1 MAVEE
6 NIVIKVAVDTA
17 ESQNTLQGLE
27 DSIDELKKLRDGE
40 QIGSKAFNDLSA
52 SIQKTEARIKDVEL
66 QFESLDFE
74 QKLTAGTD
82 AVNTLAGG
90 FMVAEGA
97 ANLMGIQSES
107 LERSLQK
114 MAAAM
119 SLTMGLRDMANG
131 IIALRKL
138 GGAAGL
144 AKKGIDALNAA
155 MKANPWG
162 ALLAAVVA
170 VAAAV
175 AVFVINSRNAAKA
188 LDVQLQKSLLLNEA
202 RVQAAKAIAQE
213 KQNLDS
219 LVKAAK
225 DETLSKEAR
234 QEAIKQI
241 NEISPEYLGNIT
253 LETIN
258 SEDATIAINK
268 YTNAIERKARAQ
280 AFAGK
285 MAEIEAQI
293 LEKELMSNDELAK
306 SRTGLLDVTKNSI
319 TFIKS
324 KLSADEESLTMKET
338 LIKLGKE
345 DAQNEI
351 AGLQVR
357 KQALKELMESEQEAL
372 LQDEAFVRVR
382 GKQIEAT
389 KTLTDA
395 QKSLREEMEKEAE
408 ALKKI
413 ENAKTASIN
422 QMLGISNEAYQKE
435 ITNLRELNEALQRE
449 SEIRGES
456 LRSVV
461 GVQKEAT
468 DEVKEVWMT
477 AWSEMAQMD
486 IENREAEKARIEE
499 GWNSRLDKAQQGI
512 EFLGLINQAFI
523 KDEEKR
529 EKIRKALA
537 VAQIAVDTARG
548 ISAAVAAGA
557 GVPFPANIPAIIS
570 GVSAVL
576 AGIIQA
582 KSVLGSSDATPSVD
596 SAISGASA
604 GGGGV
609 PLNNI
614 SNTASLVDQ
623 QQQEITTQVVV
634 LESDITT
641 TQENVTAVSELSS
654 F

>member
-1 MAVEE
+1 MAVKE
-6 NIVIKVAVDTA
+6 NIVIDVTVDTGDA
-17 ESQNTLQGLE
+17 TNTIDGIENRIEELIAQRNELQIGTKEFEKVSREIQGLQT
-27 DSIDELKKLRDGE
+27 D
-40 QIGSKAFNDLSA
+40 
-52 SIQKTEARIKDVEL
+52 IKNVEL

-74 QKLTAGTD
+74 QKLTAGMD
-82 AVNTLAGG
+82 AVTGLAGG
-90 FMVAEGA
+90 FVAAEGA
-97 ANLMGIQSES
+97 MLLFGTESEA
-107 LERSLQK
+107 LEETLRRVGGAL
-114 MAAAM
+114 A
-119 SLTMGLRDMANG
+119 LTSGLRDLANG
-131 IIALRKL
+131 VIAMRKF
-138 GGAAGL
+138 GL
-144 AKKGIDALNAA
+144 ATKLATARQYALNVA
-155 MKANPWG
+155 MNANPIG
-162 ALLAAVVA
+162 LIIALLAAVTVGVLA
-170 VAAAV
+170 YAAATREVSKEERLATIRREELIEATKKANESIAEEKVELESLLIV
-175 AVFVINSRNAAKA
+175 AKDRNASDKA
-188 LDVQLQKSLLLNEA
+188 RAEAVKQLNE
-202 RVQAAKAIAQE
+202 
-213 KQNLDS
+213 L
-219 LVKAAK
+219 
-225 DETLSKEAR
+225 
-234 QEAIKQI
+234 
-241 NEISPEYLGNIT
+241 SPEYLGALTTENVLT
-253 LETIN
+253 DEGTQLVNKYVEALEKRAMAEALQSKLVELQKQKIENLTA
-258 SEDATIAINK
+258 SEEDLVGARDLSKLSLEELLDTDKALEKRREIAIQ
-268 YTNAIERKARAQ
+268 NAKEQNEAIDEQIGVLSQMLATSKEEELQLDSNTRAYDKQAEAIKKSKDERKA
-280 AFAGK
+280 
-285 MAEIEAQI
+285 
-293 LEKELMSNDELAK
+293 
-306 SRTGLLDVTKNSI
+306 
-319 TFIKS
+319 
-324 KLSADEESLTMKET
+324 
-338 LIKLGKE
+338 
-345 DAQNEI
+345 
-351 AGLQVR
+351 
-357 KQALKELMESEQEAL
+357 
-372 LQDEAFVRVR
+372 
-382 GKQIEAT
+382 
-389 KTLTDA
+389 
-395 QKSLREEMEKEAE
+395 LREEMEKEAQ

-486 IENREAEKARIEE
+486 IDNREAEKARIEE

-512 EFLGLINQAFI
+512 NFLGLINQAFI

-557 GVPFPANIPAIIS
+557 GVPFPYNIPAIIS

-576 AGIIQA
+576 AGVIQA
-582 KSVLGSSDATPSVD
+582 KAVIGSSDATPSVD

-641 TQENVTAVSELSS
+641 TQENVTTVSELSS